1 MKKNS
6 WGLIFALIALC
17 LPASVH
23 ATDKEALLTPIQ
35 HNGRVKAFAT
45 FAGQEVR
52 MITGKSKWEKQDSVD
67 VLRQLMRSKNELAVK
82 KWIRLEYIPLIDRL
96 HLDKERRF
104 YSYNE
109 LVERADTIELM
120 VNQSQAKRDKDERPS
135 KLEQEAE
142 MLFTRIMTVKQI
154 MTGEALKMMP
164 PANGGEGWESV
175 VGPHGE
181 SVTEFEQFYK
191 DPAGWNASVHART
204 SNLFKTKLFWEV
216 FYIQLDPF
224 NGAWLAYLASFILM
238 TLFKKR
244 KKIHAFYAL
253 FLAIAFGLHTS
264 GLLLRVY
271 ILGRPPV
278 TNMFE
283 SMVYMSWI
291 LMFFA
296 FVFFIFW
303 RKNIV
308 LSAGALIS
316 ALVTL
321 YGHLLPID
329 SNLEVLVPVLRSNYW
344 LTIHVMTIVS
354 SYGAFGLATALGHR
368 HLFLAMRNTL
378 RVQEAEE
385 SAHFIDRVMQL
396 GVMLLGIGTV
406 LGGVWANY
414 SWGRFWGWDPKETW
428 ALITFLA
435 YLAVIHLRYMNWLD
449 DYWTAFCSVLGFYF
463 VLMTWY
469 GVNFVLGRG
478 LHSYGFGSGG
488 SGWITVYVIL
498 ETLFLAWVLYFRFA
512 PKRR

>member
-1 MKKNS
+1 MKKNNAILV
-6 WGLIFALIALC
+6 LILAALC
-17 LPASVH
+17 LPSLVRAEDS
-23 ATDKEALLTPIQ
+23 AALSTPIQ
-35 HNGRVKAFAT
+35 HNGRVKALST
-45 FAGQEVR
+45 FASQQVR
-52 MITGKSKWEKQDSVD
+52 LITGKGQWEKRDNVD
-67 VLRQLMRSKNELAVK
+67 LLREIIQAKTELASK
-82 KWIRLEYIPLIDRL
+82 KWVRLDYLPLIDRL
-96 HLDKERRF
+96 HLEKGRHF

-109 LVERADTIELM
+109 LVERADTIEMM
-120 VNQSQAKRDKDERPS
+120 VSQSQAKRDKDERPS
-135 KLEQEAE
+135 KMEQEAE
-142 MLFTRIMTVKQI
+142 MLFTRVMTVKQL
-154 MTGEALKMMP
+154 MSGESLKMIP
-164 PANGGEGWESV
+164 PAKGGESWESV

-181 SVTEFEQFYK
+181 AIPEFQQFYS
-191 DPAGWNASVHART
+191 DPAGWNASVHERT
-204 SNLFKTKLFWEV
+204 SQQFKNKLRWEV
-216 FYIQLDPF
+216 FYFKLDPF
-224 NGAWLAYLASFILM
+224 NGAWMAYLASFILM

-244 KKIHAFYAL
+244 RSIRSFYGL
-253 FLAIAFGLHTS
+253 FLAIAFGLHTL
-264 GLLLRVY
+264 GLALRVY

-278 TNMFE
+278 SNMFE

-291 LMFFA
+291 LMVFA
-296 FVFFIFW
+296 FVFFFFW
-303 RKNIV
+303 RKSVV

-368 HLFLAMRNTL
+368 HLYFAMRNKL
-378 RVQEAEE
+378 LMHEAQE
-385 SAHFIDRVMQL
+385 SAHFMDRVIQL

-406 LGGVWANY
+406 LGGVWANE

-435 YLAVIHLRYMNWLD
+435 YLALIHLRYTNKIN
-449 DYWTAFCSVLGFYF
+449 DYWTAFCAVLGFYF

-488 SGWITVYVIL
+488 ITWIIGYLVV
-498 ETLFLAWVLYFRFA
+498 ESLFLLAAVGYA
-512 PKRR
+512 ANKKRA